1 MADIV
6 NKVYKSNSVPL
17 QKTVPRC
24 NLTRHRVCDTSNFK
38 TPEISVCKGFEEMET
53 GSQASKLMTKKESSL
68 KIGIDKHCMDHAS
81 EFH

>member
-53 GSQASKLMTKKESSL
+53 GESSL
-68 KIGIDKHCMDHAS
+68 QTDDQKRV
-81 EFH
+81 ET